1 MTKRP
6 GLNSGIQLAIE
17 LKIKKMIN
25 LLSNLNHRD
34 QDNLCKVL
42 QCNKEELSRLFKQAE
57 KLYSKKYSLYEIYMK
72 VLQQGFNVREATLI
86 GILCGSIIGYNF
98 AEEDMENAIKDKLFN
113 AFKNNNLYN
122 DRK

>member
-1 MTKRP
+1 
-6 GLNSGIQLAIE
+6 
-17 LKIKKMIN
+17 MIN

-72 VLQQGFNVREATLI
+72 VLQQGFNVREAALI

>member
-1 MTKRP
+1 M
-6 GLNSGIQLAIE
+6 
-17 LKIKKMIN
+17 IKS
-25 LLSNLNHRD
+25 LSNLSHHD
-34 QDNLCKVL
+34 EKKLCKIL
-42 QCNKEELSRLFKQAE
+42 QCDREELFGLFKQAE
-57 KLYSKKYSLYEIYMK
+57 KLYNKKYSVYDIYLK

-86 GILCGSIIGYNF
+86 GILCGSIFGYNF

>member
-1 MTKRP
+1 
-6 GLNSGIQLAIE
+6 
-17 LKIKKMIN
+17 MIN
-25 LLSNLNHRD
+25 LLSNLNHHD
-34 QDNLCKVL
+34 QENLCNVL
-42 QCNKEELSRLFKQAE
+42 QCSREELSRLFKQAE
-57 KLYSKKYSLYEIYMK
+57 KLYNKKYSFFEIYMK

>member
-1 MTKRP
+1 
-6 GLNSGIQLAIE
+6 
-17 LKIKKMIN
+17 MIN

-34 QDNLCKVL
+34 QDNLCNVL

>member
-1 MTKRP
+1 
-6 GLNSGIQLAIE
+6 
-17 LKIKKMIN
+17 MIN

-72 VLQQGFNVREATLI
+72 VLQQGFNVREATLT
-86 GILCGSIIGYNF
+86 GIICGSIIGYNF

>member
-1 MTKRP
+1 M
-6 GLNSGIQLAIE
+6 LNS
-17 LKIKKMIN
+17 
-25 LLSNLNHRD
+25 LSNLSNQEED
-34 QDNLCKVL
+34 KLCKVL
-42 QCNKEELSRLFKQAE
+42 QCDREELSRLFKQAE
-57 KLYSKKYSLYEIYMK
+57 KLYNKKYSLYEIYMK

-122 DRK
+122 NRK

>member
-1 MTKRP
+1 M
-6 GLNSGIQLAIE
+6 LNSL
-17 LKIKKMIN
+17 N
-25 LLSNLNHRD
+25 NLSN
-34 QDNLCKVL
+34 QEEDNLCKVL
-42 QCNKEELSRLFKQAE
+42 QCDRKELSRLFKHAE

-113 AFKNNNLYN
+113 AFKNNNLYRIIQILILN
-122 DRK
+122 

>member
-1 MTKRP
+1 
-6 GLNSGIQLAIE
+6 
-17 LKIKKMIN
+17 MIN

-72 VLQQGFNVREATLI
+72 VLQQGYNVREATLI

>member
-1 MTKRP
+1 
-6 GLNSGIQLAIE
+6 
-17 LKIKKMIN
+17 MIN

-72 VLQQGFNVREATLI
+72 VLQQGFNVREAQRIIRELNTINFI
-86 GILCGSIIGYNF
+86 GADVVEVSPPFDVNNMTSLVAATIAFEILCTMTRVN
-98 AEEDMENAIKDKLFN
+98 
-113 AFKNNNLYN
+113 
-122 DRK
+122 

>member
-1 MTKRP
+1 M
-6 GLNSGIQLAIE
+6 
-17 LKIKKMIN
+17 IKS
-25 LLSNLNHRD
+25 LSNLSHHD
-34 QDNLCKVL
+34 EEKLCKIL
-42 QCNKEELSRLFKQAE
+42 QCDREELLELFKQAE
-57 KLYSKKYSLYEIYMK
+57 KLYNKKYSVYDIYLK

-86 GILCGSIIGYNF
+86 GVLCGSILGYNF

>member
-1 MTKRP
+1 M
-6 GLNSGIQLAIE
+6 
-17 LKIKKMIN
+17 IKS
-25 LLSNLNHRD
+25 LSNLSHHD
-34 QDNLCKVL
+34 EEKLCKIL
-42 QCNKEELSRLFKQAE
+42 QCDREELLGLFKHAE
-57 KLYSKKYSLYEIYMK
+57 KLYNKKYSVYDIYLK

-86 GILCGSIIGYNF
+86 GVLCGSILGYNF

>member
-1 MTKRP
+1 M
-6 GLNSGIQLAIE
+6 
-17 LKIKKMIN
+17 IK
-25 LLSNLNHRD
+25 LLSNLSHHD
-34 QDNLCKVL
+34 EKKLCKIL
-42 QCNKEELSRLFKQAE
+42 QCDREELLGLFKQSE
-57 KLYSKKYSLYEIYMK
+57 KLYNKKDSVYDIYLK

-86 GILCGSIIGYNF
+86 GILCGSILGYNF

>member
-1 MTKRP
+1 
-6 GLNSGIQLAIE
+6 
-17 LKIKKMIN
+17 MIN

-122 DRK
+122 NRK